1 MAELNNTTSVETNAT
16 AAAPEAT
23 KVVLT
28 REEKLRAEYEKLA
41 TRIKADTEKANGIV
55 AELQEIAALAAVDV
69 DSVVVV
75 TVGKGDTA
83 REVEATVIGV
93 RVEDDGSKTY
103 KVTYGSGFDA
113 DVAVVKGNKIKLPQ
127 AAPAEAAPYE
137 AADGSDYTT
146 A

>member
-28 REEKLRAEYEKLA
+28 REEKLRAEYEKL
-41 TRIKADTEKANGIV
+41 TVRIKADTEKADGIV

-69 DSVVVV
+69 NSVVVV
-75 TVGKGDTA
+75 TVGKGDA
-83 REVEATVIGV
+83 AKEVEATVIGV
-93 RVEDDGSKTY
+93 RIEEDGSKTY

-127 AAPAEAAPYE
+127 AAPAEVE